1 MATQRRLTP
10 EQIAAIQRQMQGGTS
25 GYNPNQTFSYTDPAT
40 GRVIQAIDGGGY
52 SEYSPRE
59 DGNYGGQTQ
68 SIYDASGAYDGD
80 YAMNDN
86 SMKEAMMMFLASV
99 GGMQFLPGGLM
110 NAGAAAGTA
119 GAMGPVT
126 AAEAAA
132 QSAALHSQ
140 LAPYAA
146 GLSAGVVP
154 PNPFV
159 GDPTAATA
167 AMTSGAAP
175 GASTAATTAATTAG
189 KSLLS
194 SAPSWLGPA
203 ATVAGALLGGK
214 GNEQSATSE
223 RKMDPRLDPYV
234 FGEKGVVPMA
244 HGLLQQQMPIAQQ
257 YGQQMGQVGQGL
269 LNMPAAG
276 NGFGLFTRNRYGS

>member
-1 MATQRRLTP
+1 MADRRLS
-10 EQIAAIQRQMQGGTS
+10 QSAMDYYNRAQSGSGGVTDY
-25 GYNPNQTFSYTDPAT
+25 GYYIDPAT
-40 GRVIQAIDGGGY
+40 GRAVQRIDGGGY
-52 SEYSPRE
+52 AEYAPRAE
-59 DGNYGGQTQ
+59 GKYFEHGDSYGQ
-68 SIYDASGAYDGD
+68 YDNEGKYLQDQKFGD
-80 YAMNDN
+80 E

-110 NAGAAAGTA
+110 NSAAAAGSA
-119 GAMGPVT
+119 NGMWDVLP
-126 AAEAAA
+126 EAI
-132 QSAALHSQ
+132 
-140 LAPYAA
+140 
-146 GLSAGVVP
+146 SAGGGVP
-154 PNPFV
+154 PNPFL
-159 GDPTAATA
+159 GMSQAEALTAAGMAPA
-167 AMTSGAAP
+167 A
-175 GASTAATTAATTAG
+175 ASAGTTAATTAATTTG